1 MRSFSNIEKS
11 AFRKGEY
18 VGYSN
23 GVWLIRKTNS
33 SYGNWSARY
42 RDNDR
47 VPLIFGFTLEEVS
60 KKLTDFAL
68 TAHTFNIR

>member
-1 MRSFSNIEKS
+1 MRNLPNIEKS

-33 SYGNWSARY
+33 SYGNWSARH
-42 RDNDR
+42 RDSNR
-47 VPLIFGFTLEEVS
+47 APLLFAFTLEELS
-60 KKLTDFAL
+60 RKLTDFAL
-68 TAHTFNIR
+68 TAYTFNV

>member
-1 MRSFSNIEKS
+1 MKNLVNIEKS

-33 SYGNWSARY
+33 SYGNWSARH
-42 RDNDR
+42 RDSNR
-47 VPLIFGFTLEEVS
+47 APLIFGFTLEEVS

-68 TAHTFNIR
+68 SSYTFQV